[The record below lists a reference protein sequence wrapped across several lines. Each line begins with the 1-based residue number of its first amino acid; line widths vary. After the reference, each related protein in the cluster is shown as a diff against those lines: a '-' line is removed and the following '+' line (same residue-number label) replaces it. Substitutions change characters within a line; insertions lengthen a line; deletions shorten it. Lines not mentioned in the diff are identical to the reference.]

1 MIKEDLKMMLD
12 RIHSIKRLPAR
23 LILAASVLFL
33 ISVIPAAFAAP
44 ATGTGK
50 QAVVEIKG
58 MSCPFCAYGA
68 KKHLLT
74 LPGAKKVDMTLGKDQ
89 AIVDFSPDSKVTD
102 DQIRKAVRDA
112 GFTPGK
118 IEWRNAGQ
126 AEQSGSPGA
135 SVQGT
140 TTSRFAIEGIRC
152 TYCAANISTSLE
164 KLPGVQSA
172 QVDWEKKIA
181 SVTYDLQKTSPK
193 EIIKTIEEAGNFHA
207 REVSGATTEAGTSEK
222 R

>member
-1 MIKEDLKMMLD
+1 MIKEELKMMLNG
-12 RIHSIKRLPAR
+12 IHSIKRLRAR
-23 LILAASVLFL
+23 LTLAASVLVL

-44 ATGTGK
+44 ATSTGK
-50 QAVVEIKG
+50 QAVIEIKG

-89 AIVDFSPDSKVTD
+89 AIVDFAPDSKVTD

-126 AEQSGSPGA
+126 TEQSGSPGA

-164 KLPGVQSA
+164 KQSA
-172 QVDWEKKIA
+172 VKSVQVDWEKKIA
-181 SVTYDLQKTSPK
+181 SVTYDPQKTSPK
-193 EIIKTIEEAGNFHA
+193 EIIQTIEKAGNFRA
-207 REVSGATTEAGTSEK
+207 REVGSATAEVRK
-222 R
+222 Q

>member
-1 MIKEDLKMMLD
+1 MLNG
-12 RIHSIKRLPAR
+12 IHFIKRLRAR
-23 LILAASVLFL
+23 LTLAASVLFL
-33 ISVIPAAFAAP
+33 ISVISAAFAAP
-44 ATGTGK
+44 ATSTGR

-74 LPGAKKVDMTLGKDQ
+74 LPGAQKVEMTLGKDQ
-89 AIVDFSPDSKVTD
+89 AIVDFAPDSKVTD

-135 SVQGT
+135 FVQGT

-164 KLPGVQSA
+164 KQPGVKSID
-172 QVDWEKKIA
+172 VDWQKKLA
-181 SVTYDLQKTSPK
+181 SVTYDPQKTSER
-193 EIIKTIEEAGNFHA
+193 EIIETIEKAGNFRAH
-207 REVSGATTEAGTSEK
+207 EVSGATTEGK
-222 R
+222 KQ

>member
-1 MIKEDLKMMLD
+1 MMVNG
-12 RIHSIKRLPAR
+12 IHFIERLRAR
-23 LILAASVLFL
+23 LTLTVSMLFL

-68 KKHLLT
+68 KKRLLT

-89 AIVDFSPDSKVTD
+89 AIVEFAPDSKVTD

-118 IEWRNAGQ
+118 IEWRNAEQ
-126 AEQSGSPGA
+126 AEQSGSPSA

-164 KLPGVQSA
+164 KRLGVKSV
-172 QVDWEKKIA
+172 QVDWQKNIA
-181 SVTYDLQKTSPK
+181 SVTYDPEKTSPN
-193 EIIKTIEEAGNFHA
+193 EIIQVIEKAGSFRA
-207 REVSGATTEAGTSEK
+207 REVSGATPEAGTIEK